1 MWLKLECKNILYARA
16 TLIDCHNYVGAFNL
30 FLLLV
35 ITFPGVITLCGGKC
49 FCVNAHVQVF
59 GHIYYI
65 LNKYV

>member
-1 MWLKLECKNILYARA
+1 MWLKLECKNILYA

-35 ITFPGVITLCGGKC
+35 ITFPGVINLCGGKC
-49 FCVNAHVQVF
+49 FCVNAYVQVF

-65 LNKYV
+65 FNKYV